1 MDAAAEANTRY
12 VLVMCVCAA
21 EAELSGT
28 VLYQGRVEHPKHGLI
43 HVLGYQNTARNLASG
58 PNAMLLHLPGK
69 RMSQANFIDTSGC
82 SRILRD
88 MVTAVRPRTRSMD
101 RMDGPAG
108 AGAGAQIEVF
118 EHDIYTVV
126 LADNPLAIPA
136 AMERV
141 PEDKRIHVGADL
153 MAFYAERFPGY
164 AVALC
169 CFNNR
174 DARQANPLLLWYTP
188 HDPDVLR
195 LPAIDCHTGG
205 VPDLTALVQT
215 DHWVIL
221 GIDEAPDGW
230 GSEVDYGVVPVVR
243 DWGAA
248 PRSPAVKGPAAG
260 FLPDRVIGRYFT
272 GHLPNGDF
280 VIPYE
285 DVVRGDLTTLRRA

>member
-1 MDAAAEANTRY
+1 
-12 VLVMCVCAA
+12 MCVCAA

-28 VLYQGRVEHPKHGLI
+28 VLYQGRVGHPNHGLI

-82 SRILRD
+82 PRILRD
-88 MVTAVRPRTRSMD
+88 MVTAVRPRTRGK
-101 RMDGPAG
+101 RGGPVAAG
-108 AGAGAQIEVF
+108 AAAQVEVF

-126 LADNPLAIPA
+126 LADDPLAIPA

-141 PEDKRIHVGADL
+141 PEGKRIHVSADL

-169 CFNNR
+169 CFDNR

-188 HDPDVLR
+188 HDPNVFR
-195 LPAIDCHTGG
+195 LPAIDCHTGD
-205 VPDLTALVQT
+205 VPDLNALVQT

-221 GIDEAPDGW
+221 GTDEAPDGW
-230 GSEVDYGVVPVVR
+230 GREVAYGLVPMIR
-243 DWGAA
+243 TWGAP
-248 PRSPAVKGPAAG
+248 PRSPAVEGPAAG
-260 FLPDRVIGRYFT
+260 FLPGRVIGRSFT
-272 GHLPNGDF
+272 GHLTNGDF
-280 VIPYE
+280 VIPHE
-285 DVVRGDLTTLRRA
+285 HVVRGDLTALRRA